1 MSSYFS
7 VIEEKNLLL
16 QRSNNRMYM
25 HSINFETLI
34 LKLQLKTLIYL
45 LEKSNCNIWWNYM

>member
-45 LEKSNCNIWWNYM
+45 LEKSNCNI